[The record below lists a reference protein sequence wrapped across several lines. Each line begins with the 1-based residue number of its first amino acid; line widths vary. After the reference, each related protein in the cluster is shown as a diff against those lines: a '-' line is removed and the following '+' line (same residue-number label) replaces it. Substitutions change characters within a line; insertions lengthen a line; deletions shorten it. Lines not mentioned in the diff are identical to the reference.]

1 MSANA
6 PRHGRT
12 HGVSLLSRIAEA
24 DVGQPRRGVSERE
37 IRDSILANLMRI
49 CATRVGTMPTC
60 PDFGIADVSEMVHS
74 FPDAIALMASSLK
87 RSIQAYE
94 PRLQNIQVVHVPS
107 DGAELTLRFE
117 IRASLAGDGNRS
129 PMRFDATLDPTRQ
142 VTVR

>member
-1 MSANA
+1 
-6 PRHGRT
+6 
-12 HGVSLLSRIAEA
+12 
-24 DVGQPRRGVSERE
+24 
-37 IRDSILANLMRI
+37 
-49 CATRVGTMPTC
+49 
-60 PDFGIADVSEMVHS
+60 MVHS

-117 IRASLAGDGNRS
+117 IRASLAGDGSRS